1 MKISEVTAIDLMEH
15 AREYNT
21 TDEEVGRTFDNILA
35 GCKAFLRS
43 YTGLTDDQMDTH
55 EDLTIALMVLAVD
68 MYDNRTMVV
77 DKATLNPTARII
89 MGMHSINLL

>member
-1 MKISEVTAIDLMEH
+1 MKISEVTIIDLMEH

-21 TDEEVGRTFDNILA
+21 TDDEVTRSFQNILD
-35 GCKAFLRS
+35 GGKAFLRS
-43 YTGLTDDQMDTH
+43 YTGLTDAQMDTH

-77 DKATLNPTARII
+77 EKATLNPTAKII
-89 MGMHSINLL
+89 MGMHSVNFL